1 MEIVYS
7 GHARNQMRL
16 RLKKG
21 VTYGDVEAAIRQ
33 PDRTEP
39 TYEERTNAFRR
50 LPDGRILQVTWIE
63 EAGSIIEILDAS
75 QRLGT
80 EAVARIAIEGIP
92 SVAAALV
99 DEGEDQSESPAA
111 VVDAAPRG

>member
-16 RLKKG
+16 WIKKG

-39 TYEERTNAFRR
+39 TYEERTNSFRR

-63 EAGSIIEILDAS
+63 EADRIIVVTVVP
-75 QRLGT
+75 QRRKT
-80 EAVARIAIEGIP
+80 RP
-92 SVAAALV
+92 DTAAT
-99 DEGEDQSESPAA
+99 Q
-111 VVDAAPRG
+111 

>member
-16 RLKKG
+16 WIKKG
-21 VTYGDVEAAIRQ
+21 VTYSDVEAAIRR

-39 TYEERTNAFRR
+39 TYEKRTNSFRR

-63 EAGSIIEILDAS
+63 EAGSIIVVTVVP
-75 QRLGT
+75 QRRK
-80 EAVARIAIEGIP
+80 ARTDT
-92 SVAAALV
+92 AAT
-99 DEGEDQSESPAA
+99 Q
-111 VVDAAPRG
+111 